1 MKIVKF
7 CQICGSK
14 NAKCCSSCK
23 SMYYCSKECQKLDWY
38 SHKKE
43 CREMSLTDKP
53 FLKSFTDKISKLTLQ
68 KMNDIIKYFN
78 GRDLRKYIVNFGKMY
93 EGNVQYYMKIKKLA
107 KDDLKCILMP
117 IDELKRSS
125 KPYTSFIDFCLN
137 IIEQYSNTANL
148 TFVFQIEHNNN
159 MFNSGFSLMPNI

>member
-1 MKIVKF
+1 
-7 CQICGSK
+7 
-14 NAKCCSSCK
+14 
-23 SMYYCSKECQKLDWY
+23 
-38 SHKKE
+38 
-43 CREMSLTDKP
+43 
-53 FLKSFTDKISKLTLQ
+53 
-68 KMNDIIKYFN
+68 MNDIIKYFN
-78 GRDLRKYIVNFGKMY
+78 GRDPIKYIVNFGKMY
-93 EGNVQYYMKIKKLA
+93 EDNIQYYMKIKKLA